1 MLEDCQP
8 HIGVL
13 LVSFHIPA
21 AQSLK
26 DKRMVIR
33 SLRDRVKNKFNVS
46 VSEIDGQD
54 KWQVATF
61 GFVMINSDHGYVEGC
76 LQSLLSFVGTFPQME
91 ICEHRIEMFY

>member
-1 MLEDCQP
+1 MLDDCQP

-46 VSEIDGQD
+46 VSEVDGQD
-54 KWQVATF
+54 KWQVTTF
-61 GFVMINSDHGYVEGC
+61 GFAVINSDRRYLEGC
-76 LQSLLSFVGTFPQME
+76 LQSLLSFIETFHEME
-91 ICEHRIEMFY
+91 ICERRIEML